1 MSLGQSFRTQLQKWC
16 PSFNNTLVAVKTQFV
31 TRGTVRALVVA
42 ALAGGAGCASI
53 YALTVP
59 GAGAAAEWIAAGFA
73 FLAAIMAGILAR
85 GASRQQGEL
94 MAANHPRMA
103 QLSARLLTVQ
113 EEERKN
119 LSRELHD
126 GVGQTI
132 TALKMELG
140 RLKAADSDLST
151 TRLDRARALAE
162 EALRTIRNVSLL
174 LRPSALDDLGL
185 EAALQWH
192 VEDFSRRTSIHGRLD
207 CVIDDDQSL
216 PEAVKTCVY
225 RTVQE
230 ALNNCEKHAG
240 ASDVLVSVRQD
251 SRGITVSIVD
261 DGRGVQD
268 HSRSDAGLG
277 ILGMRERASMLG
289 GSFAFESEPGRGAR
303 VTFFVPV
310 ARSQAEDSVAR
321 I

>member
-1 MSLGQSFRTQLQKWC
+1 MQKRFTSFH
-16 PSFNNTLVAVKTQFV
+16 NTLVAAKMATKTQLV
-31 TRGTVRALVVA
+31 TRVTVRALVVA
-42 ALAGGAGCASI
+42 GLAGGAGCASI
-53 YALTVP
+53 CALAFP
-59 GAGAAAEWIAAGFA
+59 GAGAAVEWIAAGLA
-73 FLAAIMAGILAR
+73 LLAAVMSGIWAR
-85 GASRQQGEL
+85 SGASEPGEL
-94 MAANHPRMA
+94 SNQPRLA
-103 QLSARLLTVQ
+103 QLSARLLTIQ

-126 GVGQTI
+126 GVGQII

-140 RLKAADSDLST
+140 RLKASDSDLAN
-151 TRLDRARALAE
+151 TRLDRARALAD

-174 LRPSALDDLGL
+174 LRPTALDDLGL

-192 VEDFSRRTSIHGRLD
+192 VEDFSKRTSIHGRLD
-207 CVIDDDQSL
+207 CAIDDDQSL

-240 ASDVLVSVRQD
+240 ANDVVVSVRQD

-268 HSRSDAGLG
+268 HGTSDAGLG
-277 ILGMRERASMLG
+277 ILGMRERAGMLG
-289 GSFAFESEPGRGAR
+289 GSFSFESEPGRGAR

-321 I
+321 F